1 MPDPRASRRSPS
13 KKLRR
18 LPVVPAPRTP
28 IGCLSCALCCSY
40 IAVEI
45 DGPVSVKAATQ
56 ILWHL
61 YHEHVSVYRDSDDEW
76 VVQFETRC
84 RHLQSDNKCA
94 IYETRP
100 HICRE
105 YSEES
110 CEVNAEDEGTT
121 FYTPEA
127 FLAYLAG
134 RSKRIYQ
141 AVIKGYVPGPE
152 HLKSR
157 APKPPRGKQVPFEKR
172 FRALR
177 DAGAPSAAR

>member
-1 MPDPRASRRSPS
+1 MPTSSTKTPA
-13 KKLRR
+13 RR
-18 LPVVPAPRTP
+18 LPVVPAERAPV
-28 IGCLSCALCCSY
+28 GCLTCALCCSY

-45 DGPVSVKAATQ
+45 DGPSSVKSATE

-61 YHEHVSVYRDSDDEW
+61 YHHQVSVYRDTDDEW

-84 RHLQSDNKCA
+84 RHLLPDNKCG

-105 YSEES
+105 YSEQS

-127 FLAYLAG
+127 FLTYLQG
-134 RSKRIYQ
+134 RSKRIYA
-141 AVIKGYVPGPE
+141 AVAKGFMPGPE
-152 HLKSR
+152 HLGAVRKLPP
-157 APKPPRGKQVPFEKR
+157 APKRSFQQRVHELRARGLPK
-172 FRALR
+172 
-177 DAGAPSAAR
+177 

>member
-1 MPDPRASRRSPS
+1 MSKTRANPSRSKGSSP
-13 KKLRR
+13 RR
-18 LPVVPAPRTP
+18 LPIVPAPRNQV
-28 IGCLSCALCCSY
+28 GCLTCALCCSY

-45 DGPVSVKAATQ
+45 DAPSSVKSATE

-61 YHEHVSVYRDSDDEW
+61 YHHQVSVYRDSDDDW

-84 RHLQSDNKCA
+84 RHLLPDNKCG
-94 IYETRP
+94 IYATRP

-121 FYTPEA
+121 FYTPQA
-127 FLAYLAG
+127 FLDYLKG
-134 RSKRIYQ
+134 RSKRIYA
-141 AVIKGYVPGPE
+141 AVAKQYMPAPEQLGP
-152 HLKSR
+152 
-157 APKPPRGKQVPFEKR
+157 AAKPASGPAESFETR

-177 DAGAPSAAR
+177 TRVMGVP

>member
-1 MPDPRASRRSPS
+1 MAA
-13 KKLRR
+13 KKHGAGKSGAKRR
-18 LPVVPAPRTP
+18 LPVVATAEPVKV
-28 IGCLSCALCCSY
+28 GCLTCALCCSY

-45 DGPVSVKAATQ
+45 DAPRSVKNATE

-61 YHEHVSVYRDSDDEW
+61 YHHQVSVYRDSDDDW

-84 RHLQSDNKCA
+84 RHLLADNKCG
-94 IYETRP
+94 IYATRP

-105 YSEES
+105 YSDDS

-127 FLAYLAG
+127 FLNYLKG
-134 RSKRIYQ
+134 RSRRIYD
-141 AVIKGYVPGPE
+141 AVSKGFMPAPE
-152 HLKSR
+152 HLGAVPVPVAKRS
-157 APKPPRGKQVPFEKR
+157 APSFDAR

-177 DAGAPSAAR
+177 QLANRSA

>member
-1 MPDPRASRRSPS
+1 MPTPS
-13 KKLRR
+13 AKKPVKR
-18 LPVVPAPRTP
+18 LPVVSPQRTQV
-28 IGCLSCALCCSY
+28 GCLTCALCCSY

-45 DGPVSVKAATQ
+45 DGPTSVKSATE

-61 YHEHVSVYRDSDDEW
+61 YHHQVSVYRDTDDEW

-84 RHLQSDNKCA
+84 RHLQPDNKCG

-110 CEVNAEDEGTT
+110 CEVNADDEGQT

-127 FLAYLAG
+127 FLSYLKG
-134 RSKRIYQ
+134 RSKRIYN
-141 AVIKGYVPGPE
+141 AVEKGFMPGPE
-152 HLKSR
+152 HLGAVR
-157 APKPPRGKQVPFEKR
+157 HLPGPPKRRFEQR
-172 FRALR
+172 VRELRAL
-177 DAGAPSAAR
+177 GAAK

>member
-1 MPDPRASRRSPS
+1 VVAPPRRQ
-13 KKLRR
+13 
-18 LPVVPAPRTP
+18 V
-28 IGCLSCALCCSY
+28 GCLTCALCCSY

-45 DGPVSVKAATQ
+45 DGPDSVKAATE

-61 YHEHVSVYRDSDDEW
+61 YHHHVSVYRDGDDDW

-84 RHLQSDNKCA
+84 RHLLDDNKCA

-110 CEVNAEDEGTT
+110 CEVNAEDEGQT

-127 FLAYLAG
+127 FLAYLQQ
-134 RSKRIYQ
+134 RNKRIY
-141 AVIKGYVPGPE
+141 AGVRKAYMPSSE
-152 HLKSR
+152 HLGAVTPPARRGPSFERRYKALR
-157 APKPPRGKQVPFEKR
+157 APVEPG
-172 FRALR
+172 
-177 DAGAPSAAR
+177 

>member
-1 MPDPRASRRSPS
+1 
-13 KKLRR
+13 
-18 LPVVPAPRTP
+18 
-28 IGCLSCALCCSY
+28 LSCALCCSY

-61 YHEHVSVYRDSDDEW
+61 YHERVSVYRDSDDEW

-84 RHLQSDNKCA
+84 RHLQSDNKCG

-110 CEVNAEDEGTT
+110 CEVNADDEGAT

-127 FLAYLAG
+127 FLDYLKG

-141 AVIKGYVPGPE
+141 AVAKGYMPAPE
-152 HLKSR
+152 HLKAQPLGRS
-157 APKPPRGKQVPFEKR
+157 AKNGLSFEKR

-177 DAGAPSAAR
+177 EAGAPEPRERPRLG